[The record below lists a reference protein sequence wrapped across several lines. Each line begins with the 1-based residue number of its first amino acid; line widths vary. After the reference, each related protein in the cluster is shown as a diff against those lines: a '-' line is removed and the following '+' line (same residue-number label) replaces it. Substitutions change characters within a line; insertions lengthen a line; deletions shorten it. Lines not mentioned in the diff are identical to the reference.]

1 MWPHSG
7 TRLAGGSWRW
17 GVRGWGWQVQPS
29 SLGFIQVHQ
38 AESFDDVS
46 SLPGWWQSARGAEG
60 GRRGAQEPDGGSWG
74 GPRGSWWGPRSQL
87 DSDGPDLG
95 MLRSCTWQSRGQPGQ
110 VAMETLSVC
119 FLSEQGWPGA
129 DQIALGFTGMKVEPS
144 CPK

>member
-1 MWPHSG
+1 MTLAVSLGGGRVQGALKEADVVPRSQMG
-7 TRLAGGSWRW
+7 AAGG
-17 GVRGWGWQVQPS
+17 
-29 SLGFIQVHQ
+29 
-38 AESFDDVS
+38 
-46 SLPGWWQSARGAEG
+46 
-60 GRRGAQEPDGGSWG
+60 
-74 GPRGSWWGPRSQL
+74 GPHGSWWGPRSQL

-95 MLRSCTWQSRGQPGQ
+95 MLRSCIWQSRGQPGQ